1 MVSLIC
7 LGPSFQKM
15 THHFLLHGSLWPT
28 NLEKNL
34 KPCTISIFSCA
45 DLPVLQGKFAKY
57 KKYMG
62 HSAHVTNIRFSSGDK
77 KLVTTGGA
85 DTALMVFDHIVP
97 AGRITQCGDSD
108 DSDIDSEE
116 EGGK

>member
-1 MVSLIC
+1 MPNCWKSHI
-7 LGPSFQKM
+7 S
-15 THHFLLHGSLWPT
+15 
-28 NLEKNL
+28 
-34 KPCTISIFSCA
+34 TILSWAGLS
-45 DLPVLQGKFAKY
+45 VLQGKFAKY

-116 EGGK
+116 EGGKWYHCRIITQCADSYASGIDSEEEGGK